1 MNQKEVLIIGG
12 GIAGLSAAIH
22 LQRAGLNIQLLEA
35 TERVGGR
42 VKTDLVD
49 GFRLDRG
56 FQVLLTAYPEAQAL
70 LDYKA
75 LDLRYFKPGAYILDG
90 SKQFL
95 VGDPM
100 RWLGSTWG
108 TLFNSVG
115 TFNDKLKVLSLRQ
128 RLNNK
133 SLEAIFDQPEI
144 STRAAL
150 QQYGFSTSIIEK
162 FFQPFLRGIF
172 LEKDLSTSRRMF
184 DFVFKLFSKGG
195 TALPAKGIEAIPQQL
210 AAQLATGVIECGQKV
225 MRIDEGKVITEE
237 GKIFTAKKI
246 LMATNASVVENIT
259 PEKKFHAT
267 TNLYFSSSVAPFKL
281 PILYLNPD
289 KDALVNNLCSLS
301 ALSEQFAPAGKH
313 LISVSI
319 IGLPNL
325 PETQLVNA
333 VKVELKQKLGKQVTD
348 WQHIKTYYIQQ
359 ALPNL
364 PTLKNDLNKSAIKLN
379 ENLYQCGDYLLN
391 GSLNAAMKSGRLA
404 AEAIITDVNG

>member
-22 LQRAGLNIQLLEA
+22 LQKAGLNIQLLEA

-42 VKTDLVD
+42 VKTDVVD

-90 SKQFL
+90 NKQFL

-128 RLNNK
+128 RLNKK
-133 SLEAIFDQPEI
+133 SLEAIFEQPEI
-144 STRAAL
+144 TTRAAL

-184 DFVFKLFSKGG
+184 DFVFKLFSEGV

-210 AAQLATGVIECGQKV
+210 ASQLAAGVIECGQKV
-225 MRIDEGKVITEE
+225 VRIDEGKVTTEE
-237 GKIFTAKKI
+237 GKVFTAKKI
-246 LMATNASVVENIT
+246 LLATNALAIANTT

-267 TNLYFSSSVAPFKL
+267 TNLYFSSPVAPFKL

-289 KDALVNNLCSLS
+289 SDGLVNNLCSLS
-301 ALSEQFAPAGKH
+301 ALSEQLAPAGKH

-325 PETQLVNA
+325 SEAQLVND
-333 VKVELKQKLGKQVTD
+333 VKGELKRKLGEQVAD

-359 ALPNL
+359 ALPDL
-364 PTLKNDLNKSAIKLN
+364 PTLRNNLSKAATQLN

-404 AEAIITDVNG
+404 AKAIIADVNS